1 MNLESTLLVLA
12 SLVVAILIAHA
23 ILLFLFVVAFRQW
36 CNRTNKL
43 VEQIS
48 LNVEPVLKAASELL
62 QDSRE
67 KIASLTGNLNDIS
80 LLAKNQM
87 TRLDFFLEDT
97 TERAQRQVLRLDDL
111 ISDTMS
117 RVEQTTEAIQQGV
130 LTPVRE
136 LTGVVAGVRAGLDF
150 LFRRDRK
157 TVERATQDEELFI

>member
-136 LTGVVAGVRAGLDF
+136 LTAVVAGVRTGLDF